1 MAYNNS
7 CTPSQRRYIEVLAK
21 DLTDEQL
28 NTAIR
33 KTGTSSTRVYG
44 SMHTRN
50 QRLQHLTKDYAST
63 LINLLKDQKYVDS
76 LIATDGHEE
85 EGGELGGGANDTS
98 RSHG

>member
-44 SMHTRN
+44 SIYTRRN
-50 QRLQHLTKDYAST
+50 QRLKYLTKNYASA
-63 LINLLKDQKYVDS
+63 LISLLKDEEYMNS
-76 LIATDGHEE
+76 LVATDGHEE
-85 EGGELGGGANDTS
+85 EGEN
-98 RSHG
+98 